1 MASLKDMRDRIGSV
15 KATQKITKAMQMVA
29 AAKLRRAQDAA
40 TGARRWVKRYDG
52 AGGGSVRG
60 YGFQRLG
67 PFEPVSSLVPDD
79 EGNVDR
85 GDLDPIGG
93 RSLNEF
99 ALEARYR
106 FGDYGIVPFIDAG
119 NSYSSTLPR
128 FSDLR
133 FGAGIG
139 GRVYTNFGPL
149 RVDVATPLNPR
160 PGDGKVALYISIG
173 QAF

>member
-1 MASLKDMRDRIGSV
+1 M
-15 KATQKITKAMQMVA
+15 
-29 AAKLRRAQDAA
+29 
-40 TGARRWVKRYDG
+40 
-52 AGGGSVRG
+52 RG

-67 PFEPVSSLVPDD
+67 PFEPLDPLNEKRD
-79 EGNVDR
+79 EPGELN
-85 GDLDPIGG
+85 PIGG

-106 FGDYGIVPFIDAG
+106 FGNFGIVPFIDAG
-119 NSYSSTLPR
+119 NSYDSTFPQ

-139 GRVYTNFGPL
+139 GRYYTNFGPM
-149 RVDVATPLNPR
+149 RIDIATPLNPR
-160 PGDGKVALYISIG
+160 EGDSRIALYISIG